1 MKKVIFL
8 LVALMALAVCNPTM
22 AQSRKDKKAA
32 QKAAWEAE
40 QKRKAEEAQL
50 LHDMKMDS
58 IRNAKKAQ
66 EDKAKKEQDAA
77 ERANYRRNT
86 HQMPC
91 QMYDNDEWFYAT
103 GVRQFPISNINN
115 APTATLR
122 ATQQLMRQKLSGLYR
137 SVLRDYFDQMDIDAM
152 SSTASHIESAGDI
165 VIKATINDT
174 YEVCRENTDPDES
187 GKVYMYMTIKVN
199 KKKFVDDVVREV
211 TKDADRKV
219 RFNEQKFRE
228 DAFKVF
234 EKSNEEEY
242 NEFKES
248 YQD

>member
-1 MKKVIFL
+1 MKKLFL
-8 LVALMALAVCNPTM
+8 LMMAVMAMMICNPVV
-22 AQSRKDKKAA
+22 AQTNKDKKAA
-32 QKAAWEAE
+32 KKAEWEAE
-40 QKRKAEEAQL
+40 QKRKAEEQQL
-50 LHDMKMDS
+50 LHELKMDS
-58 IRNAKKAQ
+58 IRNAKQIQDA
-66 EDKAKKEQDAA
+66 KAKAEQDAI
-77 ERANYRRNT
+77 ERASYRSNT

-122 ATQQLMRQKLSGLYR
+122 ATQQLMRQKLSSLYR
-137 SVLRDYFDQMDIDAM
+137 SVLRDYFDQMDVDAM

-165 VIKATINDT
+165 VIKATINET
-174 YEVCRENTDPDES
+174 YEVCRENTDPDGA
-187 GKVYMYMTIKVN
+187 GKVYMYMTIKVS
-199 KKKFVDDVVREV
+199 KKKFVEDLVNEI
-211 TKDADRKV
+211 TKDTEMRV

-242 NEFKES
+242 NDFKE
-248 YQD
+248 QH

>member
-1 MKKVIFL
+1 MKKLLVL
-8 LVALMALAVCNPTM
+8 LVAAMAIMICNPAMGQT
-22 AQSRKDKKAA
+22 RKDKKAA
-32 QKAAWEAE
+32 KKAEWEAE
-40 QKRKAEEAQL
+40 QQRKAEEAKL
-50 LHDMKMDS
+50 LHELKMDS
-58 IRNAKKAQ
+58 IRNAKQIQDA
-66 EDKAKKEQDAA
+66 KAKAEQDAI
-77 ERANYRRNT
+77 ERASYRSNT

-122 ATQQLMRQKLSGLYR
+122 ATQQLMRQKLSSLYR
-137 SVLRDYFDQMDIDAM
+137 SVLRDYFDQMDVDAM

-165 VIKATINDT
+165 VIKATINET
-174 YEVCRENTDPDES
+174 YEVCRENTDPDGA
-187 GKVYMYMTIKVN
+187 GKVYMYMTIKVS
-199 KKKFVDDVVREV
+199 KKKFVEDLVNEI
-211 TKDADRKV
+211 TKDTEMRV

-242 NEFKES
+242 NDFKE
-248 YQD
+248 QH

>member
-1 MKKVIFL
+1 MKKLFVL
-8 LVALMALAVCNPTM
+8 LVAAMAIMVCNPAMGQT
-22 AQSRKDKKAA
+22 RKDKKAA
-32 QKAAWEAE
+32 KKAEWEAE
-40 QKRKAEEAQL
+40 QQRKAEEAKL
-50 LHDMKMDS
+50 LHELKMDS
-58 IRNAKKAQ
+58 IRNAKQIQDA
-66 EDKAKKEQDAA
+66 KAKAEQDAI
-77 ERANYRRNT
+77 ERASYRSNT

-122 ATQQLMRQKLSGLYR
+122 ATQQLMRQKLSSLYR
-137 SVLRDYFDQMDIDAM
+137 SVLRDYFDQMDVDAM

-165 VIKATINDT
+165 VIKATINET
-174 YEVCRENTDPDES
+174 YEVCRENTDPDGA
-187 GKVYMYMTIKVN
+187 GKVYMYMTIKVS
-199 KKKFVDDVVREV
+199 KKKFVEDLVNEI
-211 TKDADRKV
+211 TKDTEMRV

-242 NEFKES
+242 NDFKE
-248 YQD
+248 QH

>member
-8 LVALMALAVCNPTM
+8 LVALMAMAVCNPTM

-32 QKAAWEAE
+32 KKEAWEAE

-50 LHDMKMDS
+50 LHEMKMDS
-58 IRNAKKAQ
+58 IRNAQKLQDA
-66 EDKAKKEQDAA
+66 KAKAEQDAI
-77 ERANYRRNT
+77 ERASYRSNT

-187 GKVYMYMTIKVN
+187 GKIYMYMAIKVN
-199 KKKFVDDVVREV
+199 KKKFVDDVVREI
-211 TKDADRKV
+211 TKEAETRT